1 MQHKP
6 YPKWIIVMFFSIG
19 ILSAIGFRGL
29 IFFTHFRPELFRP
42 VWYCS
47 VFGYIL
53 FFGYRF
59 HIARRRRQALHYND
73 LYNKVISGTE
83 LDATDRYQLKY
94 LVNSI
99 ERSKEL
105 YNYMAIFALSIIA
118 IGCDIVLSM

>member
-1 MQHKP
+1 MYHKP
-6 YPKWIIVMFFSIG
+6 YPKWIIISFFSIG

-29 IFFTHFRPELFRP
+29 IFFTHFKQELFRP

-59 HIARRRRQALHYND
+59 HIARRRREALHHNNLYEKITSDAELND
-73 LYNKVISGTE
+73 
-83 LDATDRYQLKY
+83 DDRSELKY
-94 LVNSI
+94 IVRSI
-99 ERSKEL
+99 EKSKEL

-118 IGCDIVLSM
+118 VVCDIILSL